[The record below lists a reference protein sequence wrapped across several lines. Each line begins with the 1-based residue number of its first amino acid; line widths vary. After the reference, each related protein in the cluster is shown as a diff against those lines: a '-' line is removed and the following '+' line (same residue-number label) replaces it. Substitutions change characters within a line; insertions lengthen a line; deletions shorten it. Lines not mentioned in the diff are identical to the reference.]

1 MVDLHKGFDGFE
13 KLEPSDEEKKK
24 KKEESSE
31 EEKKSSEGE
40 KKPSEEEKKSSE
52 ERREFAKEELAPPG
66 ERLKPPEREK
76 KEEEKVSLA
85 ERAGKKEML
94 LEPEPESEKSDLDKA
109 EALYDS
115 ILKFITPIFDKVK
128 DGKEDQIKGEEI
140 LGWAQEFTDRLR
152 DSVIPSDLVR
162 LVFKHDEHEKIYIY
176 THSVNVC
183 LLSAYIAMALN
194 FSRGKLFHLV
204 VASLFHDIGMMK
216 IPLHIWNKDGKLTS
230 GEYEEVKKHT
240 LYGEEIFKKLAGIDD
255 EIISMIGQHQ
265 EKVDGSGYPRGLSK
279 DKIHYGARLLA
290 LVDRYETGT
299 HTRLYKPRELP
310 DVAIQQI
317 LDGEGSAFDRYFLK
331 VLLRHVSMFPVSTW
345 VIISTGEIGKV
356 VKINENT
363 PMRPVIRITYDRER
377 RQVTERLLDLSKQLL
392 IHVNKCIDPEELE
405 K

>member
-24 KKEESSE
+24 KKKESSE
-31 EEKKSSEGE
+31 EEKKSSEEE
-40 KKPSEEEKKSSE
+40 KKPSEE
-52 ERREFAKEELAPPG
+52 RGEFAKEELAPAG
-66 ERLKPPEREK
+66 ERLKPSGREE

-85 ERAGKKEML
+85 ERAGTKEML
-94 LEPEPESEKSDLDKA
+94 LEPEPESEKSDPEKA
-109 EALYDS
+109 EALYSS
-115 ILKFITPIFDKVK
+115 ILKFITPVFDKVK

-152 DSVIPSDLVR
+152 GSIIPSDLVR

-183 LLSAYIAMALN
+183 LLSAYIAMSLN
-194 FSRGKLFHLV
+194 FSRGKLLNLV
-204 VASLFHDIGMMK
+204 IASLFHDIGMMR
-216 IPLHIWNKDGKLTS
+216 IPLHAWNKDGKLS
-230 GEYEEVKKHT
+230 AGEYEEVKKHS
-240 LYGEEIFKKLAGIDD
+240 LYGEEIFKNLTGIDD

-265 EKVDGSGYPRGLSK
+265 ERTDGSGYPRGLSK
-279 DKIHYGARLLA
+279 DKIHYGSRLLA

-299 HTRLYKPRELP
+299 HTRLYKARELP

-317 LDGEGSAFDRYFLK
+317 LDNEGSAFDRYFLK
-331 VLLRHVSMFPVSTW
+331 VLLRQVSMFPVSTW

-363 PMRPVIRITYDRER
+363 PMRPVIKIAYDRER
-377 RQVTERLLDLSKQLL
+377 RSVTERLLDLSKQLL
-392 IHVNKCIDPEELE
+392 IHVNRCMDPEELE